1 MVRFF
6 LIRCER
12 GLYVRILFDFAANG
26 NRARRRARPAL
37 AMWSANAAFGRVVE
51 GSQLQGRTFLV
62 TEPDGRRRDA
72 IERAVQALGGAICS
86 AAPSAATLEICASR
100 ENCVLEG
107 GEQVTPDWLVF
118 QMRVSQPLAP
128 GLSPLFRPLGG
139 TPGRGCEGGIPA
151 LRAVAVSLA
160 GFADGSLAKAH

>member
-1 MVRFF
+1 
-6 LIRCER
+6 
-12 GLYVRILFDFAANG
+12 
-26 NRARRRARPAL
+26 
-37 AMWSANAAFGRVVE
+37 MWSANAAFGRVVE

-62 TEPDGRRRDA
+62 TEPDSRRRDA